1 MPLRNR
7 LCENR
12 RRFLAFATAAAVN
25 DRTSPGSIR
34 KMVSS
39 ILKYFHIFYT
49 IHRVNYLILYPVSG
63 K

>member
-1 MPLRNR
+1 MPLWNR

-12 RRFLAFATAAAVN
+12 RRFLAFATTN

-39 ILKYFHIFYT
+39 ILKYLYIFYT
-49 IHRVNYLILYPVSG
+49 IYRVIYLIFYPVSS